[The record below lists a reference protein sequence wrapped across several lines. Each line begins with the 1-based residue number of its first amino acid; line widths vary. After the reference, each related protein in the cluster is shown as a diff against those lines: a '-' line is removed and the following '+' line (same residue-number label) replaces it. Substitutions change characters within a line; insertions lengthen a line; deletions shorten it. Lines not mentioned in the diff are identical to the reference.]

1 MGLTGVTFRD
11 YNIAHVG
18 MIPGTLAYCFIGG
31 TLGAIGESV
40 GFGDDPIVLIVTIV
54 GTVLAIAGMVYIS
67 WIAKKEFNKI
77 ASRQRMRDE
86 ENQENNRRPSRSNKS
101 PKQIKLEPRYEE
113 VNVSENEESLTLGN
127 Q

>member
-11 YNIAHVG
+11 YNIAHIG

-40 GFGDDPIVLIVTIV
+40 GFGDDPIVLTITIV
-54 GTVLAIAGMVYIS
+54 GTVLAIVGMVYIS

-77 ASRQRMRDE
+77 AERQKDE
-86 ENQENNRRPSRSNKS
+86 TDNNGH
-101 PKQIKLEPRYEE
+101 
-113 VNVSENEESLTLGN
+113 NEESLPLGN